1 MLDKESG
8 YGITRSL
15 VERIKNALEMNL
27 KTQVRKVFSSLH
39 PADQAELI
47 YSLDKDER
55 EKLIEILGE
64 KTEPLLLVELEGNV
78 RREII
83 NYLDKDILINLLA
96 KLDTDE
102 AVEVLEDCEED
113 LTKEAIDAIK
123 SSEKREDIEEALSYP
138 EDSVGRIMN
147 QSSFIAVP
155 KDWDVN
161 EVIKY
166 LRKNKNVPQEFGNI
180 VVVDEYFRPVSMA
193 SIGSILKADGKT
205 LIFEI
210 MKNPEDLKMVNAD
223 VDQSEAANLFI
234 KYDLK
239 FVPVVNHNGI
249 LVGILNSNDIIHVIN
264 EETKEDMMLMANVDS
279 DDTIHASVWNSTK
292 KRLPWLL
299 GSIITG
305 SMSMLVI
312 NYFAPTI
319 QQFIILSAIM
329 PLAANL
335 SGVSGT
341 QTLSILIRNISG
353 NEIGKVGASK
363 IILKQMSVGLLDGI
377 CLSLIAATVLFF
389 WKHNIKLSLIFG
401 SAIVVLQI
409 LSCLIG
415 TSVPIIIKKLKLDPA
430 VGSGTFIT
438 ALLDTT
444 TSLLLLGMATLF
456 LVDA

>member
-1 MLDKESG
+1 MLDKDNN

-27 KTQVRKVFSSLH
+27 KTQIRKIFSSLH
-39 PADQAELI
+39 PADQAELV
-47 YSLDKDER
+47 YSLDSDER
-55 EKLIEILGE
+55 EKLVGILGD
-64 KTEPLLLVELEGNV
+64 KLEPLLLVEVEGNV

-83 NYLDKDILINLLA
+83 SYLDKDTLVNLLA
-96 KLDTDE
+96 GLDTDE

-113 LTKEAIDAIK
+113 LTQETIDAIK

-147 QSSFIAVP
+147 QSNFIAVP

-161 EVIKY
+161 EIIKY

-180 VVVDEYFRPVSMA
+180 IVVDEYFRPVSFA

-205 LIFEI
+205 LISEV
-210 MKNPEDLKMVNAD
+210 MRNPEDLKIINAD
-223 VDQSEAANLFI
+223 VDQSDAANLFI

-264 EETKEDMMLMANVDS
+264 EETKEDMMLMGNVDS
-279 DDTIHASVWNSTK
+279 NDTIHASVWNSTK
-292 KRLPWLL
+292 RRLPWLL

-319 QQFIILSAIM
+319 QQFVILSAIM

-341 QTLSILIRNISG
+341 QTLSILIRNISS
-353 NEIGKVGASK
+353 NELEKVGASK
-363 IILKQMSVGLLDGI
+363 VILKQMLVGFFDGL
-377 CLSLIAATVLFF
+377 CLSIIAATVLFL
-389 WKHNIKLSLIFG
+389 WKNNIKLSLIFG
-401 SAIVVLQI
+401 TAIIVLQI

-444 TSLLLLGMATLF
+444 TSLLLLGMATIF
-456 LVDA
+456 LVNG